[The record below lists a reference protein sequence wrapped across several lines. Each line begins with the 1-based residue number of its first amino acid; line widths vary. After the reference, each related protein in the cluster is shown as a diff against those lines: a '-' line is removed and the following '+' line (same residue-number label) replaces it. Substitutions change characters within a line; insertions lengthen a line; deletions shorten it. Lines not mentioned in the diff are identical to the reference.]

1 MKIRTLAL
9 IAVCGT
15 ATWGC
20 GSEPE
25 PEPESTAGAGDG
37 NDASNSAAAAGA
49 AQSAAPAAAGL
60 VDRALVDACAGF
72 NAEKAAALLGLDA
85 AALEVMETFSDR
97 IDSQICRYWSAESN
111 VGPGI
116 DIMLNVQESSD
127 AARRILEG
135 QRSVVPRVDA
145 VPPTGPALVEYD
157 FGDEAFWDTN
167 TGGVNV
173 RVRNVVVTVHAS
185 TASNAMS
192 DRDAGQIE
200 LERRVAED
208 VAAALE

>member
-1 MKIRTLAL
+1 AE
-9 IAVCGT
+9 A
-15 ATWGC
+15 A
-20 GSEPE
+20 
-25 PEPESTAGAGDG
+25 STSAPGAP
-37 NDASNSAAAAGA
+37 
-49 AQSAAPAAAGL
+49 QSATQAATNL
-60 VDRALVDACAGF
+60 VDRALIQSCAGF
-72 NAEKAAALLGLDA
+72 DAEKAASLLGLDA
-85 AALEVMETFSDR
+85 AQLEVTETFSDR

-208 VAAALE
+208 VAAALEG